1 MLGGVPTTPEQ
12 LAQIRALAIDGD
24 FRSGFGT
31 YEAVDPLGVYEQNTL
46 ERWRH
51 LDPTCFSQIIL
62 DAGNGAWS
70 EIAPRIFSQLGFAV
84 ECISCVAD
92 GSFPDRP
99 SDCSRTANLTALR
112 AAVARHPKSLGIAWD
127 GDGDRVAFIDE
138 TGLHVSADEISL
150 LLAYAVMKSHGAQA
164 KIVVD
169 IKLSAVVRREI
180 LAHGG
185 VPLLERTGHAFV
197 RGRMVADDAL
207 LGLDACGHY
216 FYRELSGGDDG
227 LFAALFVL
235 DLLQQSGLSLSALRS
250 ALPAIFTTPE
260 LRIPTHLLTLQDAV
274 QRLTSGLPVVETLC
288 IDGVQLILNDGI
300 VLIRQSGTEPVLS
313 LRMEGFHRT
322 AFNELVELCLRLL
335 SAAEPHLRNQLAS
348 SAH

>member
-1 MLGGVPTTPEQ
+1 
-12 LAQIRALAIDGD
+12 
-24 FRSGFGT
+24 
-31 YEAVDPLGVYEQNTL
+31 
-46 ERWRH
+46 
-51 LDPTCFSQIIL
+51 
-62 DAGNGAWS
+62 
-70 EIAPRIFSQLGFAV
+70 
-84 ECISCVAD
+84 
-92 GSFPDRP
+92 
-99 SDCSRTANLTALR
+99 
-112 AAVARHPKSLGIAWD
+112 
-127 GDGDRVAFIDE
+127 
-138 TGLHVSADEISL
+138 
-150 LLAYAVMKSHGAQA
+150 VMKSHGAQA

-185 VPLLERTGHAFV
+185 VPLLERTGHAFM
-197 RGRMVADDAL
+197 RGRMVVDDAL

-250 ALPAIFTTPE
+250 ALPAISTTPE

-288 IDGVQLILNDGI
+288 IDGVQLILDDGI

-313 LRMEGFHRT
+313 LRIEGFHRT

-335 SAAEPHLRNQLAS
+335 SDAEPHLRNQLAS